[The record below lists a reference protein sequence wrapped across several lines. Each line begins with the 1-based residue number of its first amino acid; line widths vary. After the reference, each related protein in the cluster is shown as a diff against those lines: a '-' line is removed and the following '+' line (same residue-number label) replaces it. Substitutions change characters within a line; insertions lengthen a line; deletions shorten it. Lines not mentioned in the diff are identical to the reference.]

1 MANLALRG
9 LSEDMYDSL
18 KRAAVR
24 NHRSLNGEVLAR
36 LEASIRPV
44 AGRAEE
50 VLARVASRS
59 ENLCFPAL
67 DEDLLKALKDAGRP

>member
-9 LSEDMYDSL
+9 LSEEMYDSL

-36 LEASIRPV
+36 LEASIRP
-44 AGRAEE
+44 AAIGAEV

-59 ENLCFPAL
+59 PSLRLPAL
-67 DEDLLKALKDAGRP
+67 DEDLLEALKGAGRP